1 MRMKMRSWGF
11 LPHYQIHPRLSSSN
25 GSTFLRRR
33 MKSHGGIWRP
43 LWSPIGTQKESH
55 EHQQRRRVAEEWSEI
70 WQRGWIIMLICDG
83 WASVFCVFI
92 LGVVLWVVC
101 YMGGFILRLCQ
112 GLWYQRTGKGIWQKE
127 GKQPQPT
134 CWEQGIGDFE
144 GNFRVEI
151 GSKLN

>member
-112 GLWYQRTGKGIWQKE
+112 GLWYQRTGRESDKRKVSSPNLPVGNKE
-127 GKQPQPT
+127 L
-134 CWEQGIGDFE
+134 
-144 GNFRVEI
+144 EI
-151 GSKLN
+151 LREISELKSAAN